1 MVLIDDWWVLHVPT
15 LFGEIME
22 KLVLDKK
29 DLAASLGI
37 GDGAVNSLMKDET
50 FPKPFV
56 LNKAKGATAQ
66 LLWLKEDIVAWLKDL
81 AQRNQRVR
89 KA

>member
-1 MVLIDDWWVLHVPT
+1 
-15 LFGEIME
+15 ME

-29 DLAASLGI
+29 DLATSLGI

-56 LNKAKGATAQ
+56 LNKSKGATAH

-81 AQRNQRVR
+81 SQRNQRVR

>member
-1 MVLIDDWWVLHVPT
+1 
-15 LFGEIME
+15 ME

-37 GDGAVNSLMKDET
+37 GDGAVNSLMKDES

-56 LNKAKGATAQ
+56 LNKSKGATAR
-66 LLWLKEDIVAWLKDL
+66 LLWLKEDIIEWLKTV
-81 AQRNQRVR
+81 ATRNQR
-89 KA
+89 A

>member
-1 MVLIDDWWVLHVPT
+1 
-15 LFGEIME
+15 ME
-22 KLVLDKK
+22 KLVLDKN
-29 DLAASLGI
+29 DLANALSTGESTINL
-37 GDGAVNSLMKDET
+37 LMKDES

-56 LNKAKGATAQ
+56 LNKPKGATQ
-66 LLWLKEDIVAWLKDL
+66 KLLWLKEDIVAWLKDI

>member
-1 MVLIDDWWVLHVPT
+1 
-15 LFGEIME
+15 ME

-37 GDGAVNSLMKDET
+37 GDGAVNSLMKDES

-89 KA
+89 KV